1 MTKISANV
9 TSLQKMHDS
18 QSSTSSTDSTDSTD
32 SVNISD
38 FPDLPEI
45 SEQGLT
51 QSEVFDA
58 VNRGFVNVTNNRTS
72 RSVLSIVRANVFTLF
87 NAIIFAAMVVVLST
101 GSWKD
106 AVFGFV
112 ILINTG
118 IGVVTELRAQ

>member
-18 QSSTSSTDSTDSTD
+18 QSSANSTD

-38 FPDLPEI
+38 FPDLPEV

-72 RSVLSIVRANVFTLF
+72 RSVLSIVRATP
-87 NAIIFAAMVVVLST
+87 
-101 GSWKD
+101 
-106 AVFGFV
+106 
-112 ILINTG
+112 
-118 IGVVTELRAQ
+118 